1 MATKNFQTLSSKE
14 FTKVAT
20 AATKEVVTT
29 FKSPFIII
37 NQLNKFVAGDYN
49 KVIGCESLSR
59 ENTKIVGAHVK
70 KLHDGRYPFAF
81 DVLPKSRFNKRL
93 GYFVPTPAQ
102 QGELSNIL
110 AGEIVLSTAA
120 GTIGKELCV
129 QQAESGDYIVGVF
142 KPISLTVPAVFAAF
156 KRLVANNLRE
166 GEKAAKDAA
175 KAAKQ
180 AAKQAAKLAK
190 AKAAVE
196 AVFGKG
202 LACQFTES
210 EILTKY
216 AAIKGAK

>member
-1 MATKNFQTLSSKE
+1 MKNQVLTAKE
-14 FTKVAT
+14 FAKVAT
-20 AATKEVVTT
+20 AAQNEVVTT

-37 NQLNKFVAGDYN
+37 NMLNKFVAGDLN
-49 KVIGCESLSR
+49 KISGCNSLSR
-59 ENTKIVGAHVK
+59 ENTKVVANHVK
-70 KLHDGRYPFAF
+70 KLHKGRYAF
-81 DVLPKSRFNKRL
+81 DFEVLPKSRYNKRL
-93 GYFVPTPAQ
+93 GYFVPTPNQ
-102 QGELSNIL
+102 QHELSNIL
-110 AGEIVLSTAA
+110 TGEIVLSTAA

-129 QQAESGDYIVGVF
+129 QQAENGDYIVGVF
-142 KPISLTVPAVFAAF
+142 KPIALTVPAVFAAF
-156 KRLVANNLRE
+156 KRLVTNNLRE
-166 GEKAAKDAA
+166 GEKAEKQAA

-180 AAKQAAKLAK
+180 AEKQAAKLAK